1 MTSTVKRPPATRR
14 PTPHRQPEASPL
26 GARKTSRTRL
36 LPTLLLTL
44 TLLVTLLALPASA
57 SAEGNGWQVRIN
69 GLWVDPDVSFTDL
82 DSNGDRVQA
91 GADGGSGASLTFE
104 RRFSSRLGLE
114 FGALYAEPD
123 LSLDAS
129 LGGTQFTASS
139 SVTFTAVTAGL
150 NIHLTPDKAVDLY
163 LGPLVA
169 QVLFGDVGLRARVAG
184 AALGQD
190 FSANDDFAFGAQVGA
205 DVAFGDSPW
214 SLNLAAKYLDTSL
227 EITDEDG
234 EKTDL
239 GFEPLILGVGF
250 GYRF

>member
-1 MTSTVKRPPATRR
+1 MTSTVKRHPIVKRHPAT
-14 PTPHRQPEASPL
+14 HRQPATSPL
-26 GARKTSRTRL
+26 GVYEKSRMRL
-36 LPTLLLTL
+36 LCPLMLTL
-44 TLLVTLLALPASA
+44 TLLALPASA
-57 SAEGNGWQVRIN
+57 AAQEDGWQVRIN

-91 GADGGSGASLTFE
+91 GAEGDIGISLTFE

-114 FGALYAEPD
+114 FGALYAKPD
-123 LSLDAS
+123 LTLDAN
-129 LGGTQFTASS
+129 LGGSQFTASS
-139 SVTFTAVTAGL
+139 SVAFAAITAGL

-169 QVLFGDVGLRARVAG
+169 QVLFGDVGLRAQIAG
-184 AALGQD
+184 AALAQD
-190 FSANDDFAFGAQVGA
+190 FSANDDFAFGGQIGA
-205 DVAFGDSPW
+205 DIAFGDSPW